1 MCGLF
6 GFKLKTPL
14 EDSTI
19 YEAKKKLEDLK
30 HRGPDNI
37 GFWFDK
43 KEGIFLGHTRLS
55 IIDLTKDSNQP
66 ISKKNHHMIYNGEIY
81 NHKILK
87 KSLETKGVNFQT
99 KGDSEVLIEEWI
111 NSGKETLLKLE
122 GMFAFAI
129 YDGKELI
136 IARDIFGEKPLYYVN
151 NKEGFFFSSEIG
163 ILKSFLNLKFSPSE
177 DDIYSF
183 LALGYLQ
190 GSNTGYDQIKSL
202 SPSSIIVLDKKNNI
216 KFKEYYKI
224 DNIKQKNKKKS
235 FEKKDQNNF
244 KNILCESIESRMI
257 SDVPVGIFLSSGLD
271 SSLIASIVSKE
282 FNRKVDCFSVSFADG
297 VDEFDLAKK
306 ISDYLGHNMI
316 KIDSYT
322 DYDWLN
328 IPDNL
333 FKLYETLNDNITG
346 ELVRIMS
353 VKAKERIT
361 VALSGIGGD
370 ELFCGYNNY
379 DFFLRNQNLLDN
391 KYLNYLSAILYKTPI
406 KNLERFKSFY
416 YKVNGN
422 NSYKYIGTKHWIYNY
437 LVKNSSLKKID
448 LQNMN
453 EENSIFS
460 SIKKYDLQQTLP
472 NYYLS
477 ANDLGSMRS
486 SLEMRSPFLNKKILE
501 FSNDFDEKFY
511 VQNGKKFF
519 IKNLLKEYLPQ
530 NLINKKK
537 LGFIFPI
544 ARYIKN
550 IKISDIKNDFIDKKT
565 LEFLWQNK
573 EKKDFV
579 KFIMR
584 LNILNKIKKND

>member
-6 GFKLKTPL
+6 GFKLKTSL
-14 EDSTI
+14 DDSTI

-129 YDGKELI
+129 YDGNDLI

-163 ILKSFLNLKFSPSE
+163 ILKSFLNLRFSPSE

-216 KFKEYYKI
+216 EFKEYYKI

-235 FEKKDQNNF
+235 FEKKDQNDF

-282 FNRKVDCFSVSFADG
+282 FDRKVDCFSVSFTDG

-322 DYDWLN
+322 DYDWVN

-379 DFFLRNQNLLDN
+379 DFFLINQNLLDN
-391 KYLNYLSAILYKTPI
+391 KYLNYLSALLYKTPI
-406 KNLERFKSFY
+406 KNLERFKSFH

-501 FSNDFDEKFY
+501 FSNNFDEKFY

-530 NLINKKK
+530 NFINKKK

-550 IKISDIKNDFIDKKT
+550 IQINDIKNDFIDKKT
-565 LEFLWQNK
+565 LEFLWKNK

-579 KFIMR
+579 KLIMR
-584 LNILNKIKKND
+584 LNILNKMKKND